1 MQTIDHGLTH
11 QLVTVGDVRLHF
23 AEAGQGEPVLLIPGW
38 PQTWFAWRH
47 VVLLLVAAQRR
58 VIVVDPR
65 GLGES
70 EKPEQGYDLDTVAA
84 DVHGLIAELGLCRDG
99 GIDII
104 SHDVGSWISYALAC
118 AYPDD
123 VRRLVLSEMTIQTSD
138 TQRPMPDE
146 ATNIASWHFGFNR
159 LPDLPEMLVA
169 GRERLFLN
177 WLFDHKST
185 RPDVIDAVA
194 REHYTRSF
202 SAPGAAKAGFEYYRA
217 LLSTHGLRRMKECLA
232 QPLAM
237 PGVHKGDNRK
247 SHRRQ

>member
-1 MQTIDHGLTH
+1 MHTIDHGLTH
-11 QLVTVGDVRLHF
+11 QFVTVGSVRLHYV
-23 AEAGQGEPVLLIPGW
+23 EAGQGEPVLLIPGW
-38 PQTWFAWRH
+38 PQNWYAWRH
-47 VVLLLVAAQRR
+47 VAPLLVAAQRR
-58 VIVVDPR
+58 VIVLDPR
-65 GLGES
+65 GLGDS

-84 DVHGLIAELGLCRDG
+84 DVHGLIAELGLC
-99 GIDII
+99 GIDVV

-118 AYPDD
+118 AYPAD
-123 VRRLVLSEMTIQTSD
+123 VRRLVLSEMTIQTSE
-138 TQRPMPDE
+138 TLRPIPDE
-146 ATNIASWHFGFNR
+146 AANIASWHFGFNR